1 LDASAVGVPQVTAD
15 LTPGTYHYDAKLA
28 MGDQQMALKL
38 STTIEDAGGVWTAQE
53 TIDTPMGEML
63 DHATL
68 EKGSLTLQK
77 RHVNQGPVTI
87 DVEFSDGKATGS
99 VEMDG
104 EDKPISVDLDGPLF
118 ADAAG
123 SSFVIGCLPLADGYS
138 TAFRNFDVQ
147 KQKLKLMQLHVAG
160 AEAVTVP
167 AGTFDTFKVELSA
180 ADGGPDKLTVW
191 IAKETRTPVKIAT
204 LMVEMGGATLTA
216 ELLPQG
222 LHTPRLD
229 Q

>member
-1 LDASAVGVPQVTAD
+1 
-15 LTPGTYHYDAKLA
+15 
-28 MGDQQMALKL
+28 
-38 STTIEDAGGVWTAQE
+38 
-53 TIDTPMGEML
+53 
-63 DHATL
+63 
-68 EKGSLTLQK
+68 
-77 RHVNQGPVTI
+77 
-87 DVEFSDGKATGS
+87 
-99 VEMDG
+99 MDG

-123 SSFVIGCLPLADGYS
+123 SSFVIGCLPLVDGYS

-147 KQKLKLMQLHVAG
+147 KQKVKLMQLHVAG

-204 LMVEMGGATLTA
+204 LMVEMGGATLTG